1 MRDLFLLL
9 LSSACLWTFTALKG
23 IFRSPYY
30 PRKYNN
36 KASCTWHIIV
46 PWNYTISLTFKDFST
61 EERCCTCD
69 YVEVSETHKNGST
82 VLMQRFCDDKKPLL
96 SKPFYSS
103 GNNVTVFFHS
113 DDTKSAKGFEAIY
126 EAIPVNG
133 KKRPSVASRCVN
145 SAVMS
150 VIKQLNA
157 FGTAHRRTGWG
168 GEGGCSPPKF
178 WATRIFLGSERKF
191 GQNQFFK
198 TFPWFLN
205 HYFEEINIFYF
216 NLMLA

>member
-1 MRDLFLLL
+1 MIVIVNIIIIDIILISITPVIMTIIITNINSCTFIVILNRDQYEYERLLFILR

-69 YVEVSETHKNGST
+69 YVEVWETHKNGST
-82 VLMQRFCDDKKPLL
+82 VLMQQFCSHKKPLL
-96 SKPFYSS
+96 SKPIYSS
-103 GNNVTVFFHS
+103 SNNVTVAFYS
-113 DDTKSAKGFEAIY
+113 DASENAKGFEAIY

-133 KKRPSVASRCVN
+133 KKRPSVASRSVN
-145 SAVMS
+145 S
-150 VIKQLNA
+150 
-157 FGTAHRRTGWG
+157 G
-168 GEGGCSPPKF
+168 
-178 WATRIFLGSERKF
+178 
-191 GQNQFFK
+191 
-198 TFPWFLN
+198 
-205 HYFEEINIFYF
+205 YFSN
-216 NLMLA
+216 

>member
-1 MRDLFLLL
+1 MLLSFMIVIVNIIIIINFILISITLVIMIIIITNMSSGTFIVILNHDQYEYERLILLL

-69 YVEVSETHKNGST
+69 YVEVWETHKNGST

-113 DDTKSAKGFEAIY
+113 DDTKNAKGFEAIY

-150 VIKQLNA
+150 VIKELNA
-157 FGTAHRRTGWG
+157 FGTAK
-168 GEGGCSPPKF
+168 C
-178 WATRIFLGSERKF
+178 L
-191 GQNQFFK
+191 
-198 TFPWFLN
+198 
-205 HYFEEINIFYF
+205 
-216 NLMLA
+216 

>member
-1 MRDLFLLL
+1 MNMRDLFLLL

-61 EERCCTCD
+61 EEHCCTCD
-69 YVEVSETHKNGST
+69 YVEVWETHKNGST

-113 DDTKSAKGFEAIY
+113 DDTKNAKGFEAIY
-126 EAIPVNG
+126 DAIPVNG

-157 FGTAHRRTGWG
+157 FGTAK
-168 GEGGCSPPKF
+168 C
-178 WATRIFLGSERKF
+178 L
-191 GQNQFFK
+191 
-198 TFPWFLN
+198 
-205 HYFEEINIFYF
+205 
-216 NLMLA
+216 

>member
-1 MRDLFLLL
+1 MTIIITNINSCTFIVILNRDQYDYDRLLFILR
-9 LSSACLWTFTALKG
+9 LSSACLWTLTALKG

-69 YVEVSETHKNGST
+69 YVEVWETHKNGST
-82 VLMQRFCDDKKPLL
+82 VLMQHFCDDKKPLL

-113 DDTKSAKGFEAIY
+113 DDTKNAKGFEAIY

-150 VIKQLNA
+150 VIEQLNA
-157 FGTAHRRTGWG
+157 FGTAKCLW
-168 GEGGCSPPKF
+168 ESISPV
-178 WATRIFLGSERKF
+178 E
-191 GQNQFFK
+191 FF
-198 TFPWFLN
+198 
-205 HYFEEINIFYF
+205 
-216 NLMLA
+216 

>member
-1 MRDLFLLL
+1 MLLSFMIVIVNIIIIINFILISITLVIMIIIITNMSSGTFIVIL

-69 YVEVSETHKNGST
+69 YVEVWETHKNGST

-113 DDTKSAKGFEAIY
+113 DDTKNAKGFEAIY
-126 EAIPVNG
+126 DAIPVNG

-157 FGTAHRRTGWG
+157 FGTAK
-168 GEGGCSPPKF
+168 C
-178 WATRIFLGSERKF
+178 L
-191 GQNQFFK
+191 
-198 TFPWFLN
+198 
-205 HYFEEINIFYF
+205 
-216 NLMLA
+216 